1 MDGLFT
7 RRFPAVCGLDPDFIN
22 LVGRMVSVINFKIR
36 WLSFTRSPVC
46 FESKFNEQLRDNS
59 ARVMCNIG
67 GIRL

>member
-7 RRFPAVCGLDPDFIN
+7 RLWPAVCGLDLDFIN
-22 LVGRMVSVINFKIR
+22 LAVLMVSVINFKIQ

-46 FESKFNEQLRDNS
+46 SESKFNEQLRDNS